1 MQSSWYT
8 VFFNEKC
15 YTFMKEEE
23 NWQPYHDINQ
33 ITNTETVKKSLKNL
47 DERIST
53 LAHTGGGDLITGHP
67 L

>member
-1 MQSSWYT
+1 
-8 VFFNEKC
+8 
-15 YTFMKEEE
+15 MKEEE